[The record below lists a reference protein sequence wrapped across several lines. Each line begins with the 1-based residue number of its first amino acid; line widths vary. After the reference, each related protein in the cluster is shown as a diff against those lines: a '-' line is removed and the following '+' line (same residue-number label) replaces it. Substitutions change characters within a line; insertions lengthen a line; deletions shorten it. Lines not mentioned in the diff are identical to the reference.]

1 MANRIRKQ
9 PSNRKAHRMNLAE
22 ELLILKMNVKFFETA
37 LASNDIELLLDVVV
51 DLNESAQKL
60 EKLTFDYANQADA

>member
-1 MANRIRKQ
+1 
-9 PSNRKAHRMNLAE
+9 MNLAE

-37 LASNDIELLLDVVV
+37 LAKNDIELLLNIVV

-60 EKLTFDYANQADA
+60 EEKTFEYANKADA